1 MALLTSRYT
10 HPLPFACL
18 QCPLPYE
25 KRVRFALNCSR
36 LRVQQQLHGEW
47 KQPWPSSP
55 SRGHDVSKGHWQ
67 RGGKAGCPVSK
78 LDLSSG
84 SQISG
89 RGDGLRKSIQCA
101 QSLSERRSILN
112 TLWDSSR
119 LWRVWSRIQ
128 FPSPPRGSCWA
139 PRQRFQCGTWS
150 SWGLK
155 TKPHISSFAFL
166 CKPQVL
172 SFPSQHSDIRL
183 RGPFFQYLFGAKSQP
198 LPDAAPGQWA
208 AWVHLELGRSKPP
221 PWWWEQGAALHHSL
235 WAPLS
240 LGWVSCPQC
249 IPGTSWIAC
258 ALLCCP
264 SSRCQG
270 GWSLPW
276 GPGLLNMRLLLYD
289 YRGPHPLARPG
300 HVDSHCNVA
309 RMVKNGWTCRTDIEL

>member
-1 MALLTSRYT
+1 MEAAQAEVSQQRSLAMMSAKLGNREGVRLAALCPSWTLAQAVQYLGEEMGLENLCSVHSPCRKEGLYWT
-10 HPLPFACL
+10 H
-18 QCPLPYE
+18 
-25 KRVRFALNCSR
+25 
-36 LRVQQQLHGEW
+36 
-47 KQPWPSSP
+47 
-55 SRGHDVSKGHWQ
+55 
-67 RGGKAGCPVSK
+67 
-78 LDLSSG
+78 
-84 SQISG
+84 
-89 RGDGLRKSIQCA
+89 
-101 QSLSERRSILN
+101 
-112 TLWDSSR
+112 LWDSSR

-249 IPGTSWIAC
+249 IPGTSWIAWNWNKILKLNNC
-258 ALLCCP
+258 PTVSLQVLSEISETESNLLPC
-264 SSRCQG
+264 
-270 GWSLPW
+270 W
-276 GPGLLNMRLLLYD
+276 
-289 YRGPHPLARPG
+289 
-300 HVDSHCNVA
+300 V
-309 RMVKNGWTCRTDIEL
+309 T